1 MYSPQTG
8 RGGETKEINRERE
21 IWGGYVCV
29 DAERRDKFPRIAWN
43 RQNRSLFYGYGEYS
57 CLHVIVMMIYI
68 SIRESIFFPGFL
80 ATRNSSPLY
89 FLYIYYS
96 ELYYFYRESF
106 KGRIHGCSIS
116 TLYTFIKEWIGRIER
131 ESMTCKW
138 MMETLSVEASR
149 VRVHQEGPP
158 PVFFTTS
165 RSGTVI
171 NFLHLRFECLL
182 DILSLFHISRVMDGS
197 IGIHEL
203 SSIL

>member
-1 MYSPQTG
+1 MERETFLSRWKGGRSLYSPQTG

-96 ELYYFYRESF
+96 ELCVCIIFTENPLKGGYMDARSLHFTPLSKNGLDESSA
-106 KGRIHGCSIS
+106 K
-116 TLYTFIKEWIGRIER
+116 
-131 ESMTCKW
+131 
-138 MMETLSVEASR
+138 V
-149 VRVHQEGPP
+149 
-158 PVFFTTS
+158 
-165 RSGTVI
+165 
-171 NFLHLRFECLL
+171 
-182 DILSLFHISRVMDGS
+182 
-197 IGIHEL
+197 
-203 SSIL
+203 

>member
-1 MYSPQTG
+1 MESAESEFILRIRRIFLSPCNCNDDLYLDK
-8 RGGETKEINRERE
+8 RIDFLLR
-21 IWGGYVCV
+21 IS
-29 DAERRDKFPRIAWN
+29 RRPK
-43 RQNRSLFYGYGEYS
+43 
-57 CLHVIVMMIYI
+57 
-68 SIRESIFFPGFL
+68 
-80 ATRNSSPLY
+80 TRNSSPLY

-158 PVFFTTS
+158 PIFFTTS

>member
-1 MYSPQTG
+1 MESAESEFILRIRRIFLSPCNCNDDLYLDKRIDFLPRISRHQEQQSIVLFVYLLF
-8 RGGETKEINRERE
+8 RA
-21 IWGGYVCV
+21 VCV
-29 DAERRDKFPRIAWN
+29 
-43 RQNRSLFYGYGEYS
+43 
-57 CLHVIVMMIYI
+57 H
-68 SIRESIFFPGFL
+68 
-80 ATRNSSPLY
+80 
-89 FLYIYYS
+89 
-96 ELYYFYRESF
+96 YFYRESF

-116 TLYTFIKEWIGRIER
+116 TLYIFIKEWIGRIER